1 MLEPASGHLHDE
13 RVRSSPPSMSPCG
26 SKNVQSAPKRTRA
39 GQLKEETSSSG
50 IVSGDSDW
58 YATSSSDSDENVSSI
73 KNRHKRYPR
82 STWGRRHVTGTPKR
96 TKAAWVYRSPHRTP
110 RHRLRS
116 SSKYPAPPPLLPHVH
131 PFRRQN
137 SAATHEKRPVHPV
150 FLRSP
155 RSRRL
160 RRFERSP
167 NMNQKFTVSPLHD
180 KSTPK
185 HMQAPAPFSN
195 KEEFAWFDSSDSELS
210 SVPDES
216 SSFPELDDT
225 PTHIPA
231 QHIPQ
236 SNQNL
241 PEQLSHEP
249 TSYPGLKP
257 AKIKTPTPKASES
270 AYNEVQA
277 LDLGRL
283 DLLDYVISPEKLV
296 RQERIGAGAFKDVY
310 RGLYHVSRTRVLP
323 VAICD
328 LRDELTEMDIKELK
342 FLRDLRHE
350 NIVQFI
356 GIGIPTNLRLGPPC
370 VIVSELCENGDL
382 FDFIRNTPPPPDVN
396 IFRILLQI
404 ARGLEY
410 LHTHKPMIVHR
421 DCKSTN
427 VLINAQGIAKISDFG
442 LARVKRSKYAMI
454 RSLVGTVNWQ
464 AVELWSPK
472 PQYNEK
478 VDVWSAAMT
487 FWEALQW
494 HQTEK
499 RYPFQGLNEHQIYM
513 NVRQKHLR
521 YAGIHSNMSFRP
533 FTGSIRRRYG
543 DDIVH
548 LIDQMW
554 QQNPRDRPSMSE
566 VCTEIEA
573 LIASRENSASP
584 S

>member
-1 MLEPASGHLHDE
+1 
-13 RVRSSPPSMSPCG
+13 
-26 SKNVQSAPKRTRA
+26 
-39 GQLKEETSSSG
+39 
-50 IVSGDSDW
+50 
-58 YATSSSDSDENVSSI
+58 
-73 KNRHKRYPR
+73 
-82 STWGRRHVTGTPKR
+82 
-96 TKAAWVYRSPHRTP
+96 
-110 RHRLRS
+110 
-116 SSKYPAPPPLLPHVH
+116 
-131 PFRRQN
+131 
-137 SAATHEKRPVHPV
+137 
-150 FLRSP
+150 
-155 RSRRL
+155 
-160 RRFERSP
+160 
-167 NMNQKFTVSPLHD
+167 MNQKFTVSPLHD

-270 AYNEVQA
+270 AHNEVQA

-521 YAGIHSNMSFRP
+521 YAGIHSNM
-533 FTGSIRRRYG
+533 
-543 DDIVH
+543 
-548 LIDQMW
+548 
-554 QQNPRDRPSMSE
+554 
-566 VCTEIEA
+566 
-573 LIASRENSASP
+573 
-584 S
+584 

>member
-1 MLEPASGHLHDE
+1 MLKPASGQLHD
-13 RVRSSPPSMSPCG
+13 VQLGASPSSMLPSG
-26 SKNVQSAPKRTRA
+26 SEKVQSGPKRTRA
-39 GQLKEETSSSG
+39 GQLKEEISSSG
-50 IVSGDSDW
+50 IMNGDTDW
-58 YATSSSDSDENVSSI
+58 YATSSSDNDENVNT
-73 KNRHKRYPR
+73 KKTRQKRHSR
-82 STWGRRHVTGTPKR
+82 SKWGCRRITGTPQMAR
-96 TKAAWVYRSPHRTP
+96 AAWVYRSPHRAP
-110 RHRLRS
+110 AYRLRS
-116 SSKYPAPPPLLPHVH
+116 SPKYSARPPLPHHLH
-131 PFRRQN
+131 PFRKQR
-137 SAATHEKRPVHPV
+137 SAATYEKRSMYPV

-167 NMNQKFTVSPLHD
+167 NADQELNVSQLHGISTQKHCQSNTSYPD
-180 KSTPK
+180 KD
-185 HMQAPAPFSN
+185 
-195 KEEFAWFDSSDSELS
+195 EFAWFDSSDSDLS

-216 SSFPELDDT
+216 SSLSDLDDT
-225 PTHIPA
+225 PTHISA

-236 SNQNL
+236 PNDIVSKHKSL
-241 PEQLSHEP
+241 ETGRDSSLEPE
-249 TSYPGLKP
+249 
-257 AKIKTPTPKASES
+257 KIKVFESKAPES
-270 AYNEVQA
+270 ASKEVQA
-277 LDLGRL
+277 LDLERL
-283 DLLDYVISPEKLV
+283 DLLDHVISPEKLV

-310 RGLYHVSRTRVLP
+310 RGLYHISGTRVLQ

-356 GIGIPTNLRLGPPC
+356 GIGVPTNVGIGPSC
-370 VIVSELCENGDL
+370 MIVSELCENGDL
-382 FDFIRNTPPPPDVN
+382 FDFIRNTPPPPDVD
-396 IFRILLQI
+396 ILRILLQI

-427 VLINAQGIAKISDFG
+427 VLINAQGVAKISDFG

-494 HQTEK
+494 HQAEK
-499 RYPFQGLNEHQIYM
+499 RYPFQGMNEHQIYM

-521 YAGIHSNMSFRP
+521 YDERCILTFPTDHLPEAYAVDMVMTLYILSIECGNRILEIDPACPKFALKLSN
-533 FTGSIRRRYG
+533 
-543 DDIVH
+543 
-548 LIDQMW
+548 
-554 QQNPRDRPSMSE
+554 
-566 VCTEIEA
+566 
-573 LIASRENSASP
+573 
-584 S
+584 

>member
-82 STWGRRHVTGTPKR
+82 STWGRRYVTGTPKR

-116 SSKYPAPPPLLPHVH
+116 SSKYPAPPPLPPHVH

-167 NMNQKFTVSPLHD
+167 NMNQKITVSPLHD

-249 TSYPGLKP
+249 TS
-257 AKIKTPTPKASES
+257 T
-270 AYNEVQA
+270 
-277 LDLGRL
+277 
-283 DLLDYVISPEKLV
+283 
-296 RQERIGAGAFKDVY
+296 
-310 RGLYHVSRTRVLP
+310 
-323 VAICD
+323 
-328 LRDELTEMDIKELK
+328 LR
-342 FLRDLRHE
+342 
-350 NIVQFI
+350 
-356 GIGIPTNLRLGPPC
+356 
-370 VIVSELCENGDL
+370 
-382 FDFIRNTPPPPDVN
+382 
-396 IFRILLQI
+396 
-404 ARGLEY
+404 
-410 LHTHKPMIVHR
+410 
-421 DCKSTN
+421 
-427 VLINAQGIAKISDFG
+427 
-442 LARVKRSKYAMI
+442 
-454 RSLVGTVNWQ
+454 
-464 AVELWSPK
+464 
-472 PQYNEK
+472 
-478 VDVWSAAMT
+478 
-487 FWEALQW
+487 
-494 HQTEK
+494 
-499 RYPFQGLNEHQIYM
+499 
-513 NVRQKHLR
+513 
-521 YAGIHSNMSFRP
+521 
-533 FTGSIRRRYG
+533 
-543 DDIVH
+543 
-548 LIDQMW
+548 
-554 QQNPRDRPSMSE
+554 
-566 VCTEIEA
+566 
-573 LIASRENSASP
+573 
-584 S
+584 